1 MITFRYRVRFPKL
14 FPKLLPWPC
23 GTKTE
28 LRFGP
33 SFVSRLILKMA
44 DEMEVEDMLEAPF
57 KKGNEKVSVL

>member
-1 MITFRYRVRFPKL
+1 MITF
-14 FPKLLPWPC
+14 
-23 GTKTE
+23 GTACV
-28 LRFGP
+28 FWP